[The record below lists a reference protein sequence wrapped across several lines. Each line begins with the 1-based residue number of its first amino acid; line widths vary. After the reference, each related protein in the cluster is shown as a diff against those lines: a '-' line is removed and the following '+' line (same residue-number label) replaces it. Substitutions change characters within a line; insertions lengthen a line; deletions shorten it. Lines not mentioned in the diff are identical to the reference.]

1 MFREVG
7 PKTGETFLR
16 PRSVGFGD
24 QRGDRKGGWDG
35 QDGAKIGSHFSLGQ
49 KTTKKNCH
57 HPGDPV
63 HSALSRLGAVVG
75 TRRGERSERL
85 DRSERSEQSGW
96 LKWSE
101 QLGKVHPQILI
112 LVRKKND
119 LVISPD
125 QFVSM
130 TSREG
135 LTYSFSKL
143 YLLKTTRRLYGLCV
157 LRSYHEKIAPL

>member
-1 MFREVG
+1 MIIAKQAR
-7 PKTGETFLR
+7 
-16 PRSVGFGD
+16 RSG
-24 QRGDRKGGWDG
+24 R
-35 QDGAKIGSHFSLGQ
+35 
-49 KTTKKNCH
+49 N
-57 HPGDPV
+57 
-63 HSALSRLGAVVG
+63 SARS
-75 TRRGERSERL
+75 ERSERS

-101 QLGKVHPQILI
+101 RLGEVHPQILI
-112 LVRKKND
+112 LVSKKND

-157 LRSYHEKIAPL
+157 LRSYREKFDPPGGSNLSRFGIFPKLEKSV